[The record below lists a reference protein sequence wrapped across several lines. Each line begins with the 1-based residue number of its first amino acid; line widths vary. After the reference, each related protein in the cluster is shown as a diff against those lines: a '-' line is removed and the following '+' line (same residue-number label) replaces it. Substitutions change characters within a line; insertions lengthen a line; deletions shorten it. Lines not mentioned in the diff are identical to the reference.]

1 MRIHEITFDWP
12 KLPLSL
18 NYRLHRMVESN
29 ETKRIRKAAEAWART
44 LPSME
49 RCVVELEWFVN
60 TRHRRDDE
68 NPVATLKPFCDGLV
82 DGGLV
87 PDDTA
92 EFMVKLMPR
101 PTYRPK
107 KEGAGCVV
115 FRVTEIPPAF
125 RPDTVQAIFD
135 RLKQEEEN
143 E

>member
-1 MRIHEITFDWP
+1 MKIHEITFDWP

-44 LPSME
+44 LPRME
-49 RCVVELEWFVN
+49 RCLVELEWFVN

-68 NPVATLKPFCDGLV
+68 NPVASLKPFCDGLV

-87 PDDTA
+87 EDDTA
-92 EFMVKLMPR
+92 VFMVKLMPR
-101 PTYRPK
+101 ITHRPK
-107 KEGAGCVV
+107 REGEACVV
-115 FRVTEIPPAF
+115 FRVAEIPPAF
-125 RPDTVQAIFD
+125 RPDSVQAIVD
-135 RLKQEEEN
+135 RLKMEEGN